1 MVLLSFDT
9 WWESLN
15 AFTKIYWLITIPAS
29 LIFVVQMAFIFLNAD
44 SKTESIKTI
53 NSADSAET
61 VINFHLINFRNLIG
75 FFTVFGW
82 SGLACIDAG
91 LSKELIILTS
101 IILGFIM
108 MLTMAVI
115 FYFVEKLMK
124 SVKEGLE

>member
-1 MVLLSFDT
+1 MVLLSFDA
-9 WWESLN
+9 WWEGLN

-29 LIFVVQMAFIFLNAD
+29 LIFLVQMGLILFNAD

-53 NSADSAET
+53 HSTDSAET
-61 VINFHLINFRNLIG
+61 IISFQLFNFRNLIG

-91 LSKELIILTS
+91 LSNEMIIITS
-101 IILGFIM
+101 IILGFVM
-108 MLTMAVI
+108 MLTMALI
-115 FYFVEKLMK
+115 FYFVSKLMK